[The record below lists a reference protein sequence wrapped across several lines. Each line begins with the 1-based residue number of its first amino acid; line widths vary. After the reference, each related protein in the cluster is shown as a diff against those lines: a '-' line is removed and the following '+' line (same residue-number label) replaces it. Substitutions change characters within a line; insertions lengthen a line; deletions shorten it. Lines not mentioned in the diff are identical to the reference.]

1 MYKYLLFVLTIVF
14 IYGCKKK
21 HSTPTGKVVI
31 DENAACTWFP
41 VSVKSSY
48 DYALS
53 IHADGP
59 KRKVN
64 AIVSDTSMEI
74 ECYTFMHDSCG
85 IITISYRELHKLPL
99 FSKNYPQEKIWLSDT
114 TSLFEYNSF
123 ESDYNTTITIKGKQY
138 TARRSQVYFK
148 DLRTNVDSSIHID
161 YIDGLGVYKIVKLR
175 NIGAVTG
182 NYQQLEL
189 LF

>member
-31 DENAACTWFP
+31 DENAACDWFP

-53 IHADGP
+53 VHADGP
-59 KRKVN
+59 ERKISAN
-64 AIVSDTSMEI
+64 VSDTSMEI
-74 ECYTFMHDSCG
+74 EGYTFTHDSCG
-85 IITISYRELHKLPL
+85 VIAISYRELHKVPL

-114 TSLFEYNSF
+114 TSLFEYYSV
-123 ESDYNTTITIKGKQY
+123 ETDYNKTITINGKQY
-138 TARRSQVYFK
+138 TTRRSQVYFK
-148 DLRTNVDSSIHID
+148 DLRTNVDSSISID

-175 NIGAVTG
+175 KAASSTG